1 MSKYYKI
8 DSSKGRDTNVILIF
22 IKDEKEGKYVA
33 KTYRTVLSEN
43 YQMFLM
49 RNYHNPNFKENIKKE
64 RAGAVEITV
73 EEYNK
78 LSDELKE
85 QLC

>member
-1 MSKYYKI
+1 MAKYYKI

-22 IKDEKEGKYVA
+22 IKDEKEGEDVS

-43 YQMFLM
+43 YQSFLM
-49 RNYHNPNFKENIKKE
+49 RNYHSPNFKENIKKE
-64 RAGAVEITV
+64 RVEAVEITV
-73 EEYNK
+73 GEYNK